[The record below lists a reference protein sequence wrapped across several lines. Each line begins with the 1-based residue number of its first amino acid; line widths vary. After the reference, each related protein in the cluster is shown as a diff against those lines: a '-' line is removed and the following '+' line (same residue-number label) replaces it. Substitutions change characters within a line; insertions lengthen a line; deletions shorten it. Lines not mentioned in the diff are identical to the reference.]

1 MNQGLSLSR
10 PLCARNAGVFT
21 IARVLIGSLIF
32 FALNTIYYVPREAML
47 IAAQSV
53 KANVLLFI
61 AMICALFFMSLFSLV
76 VAFPLNNVFTRV
88 NKDLSKAAAR
98 LRLIEVLIF
107 IISMVLL
114 FAEISFFNEVLLFGL
129 IFYALNLICLGYL
142 VFKSG
147 YLSRVLGIFLIIG
160 GSIGYLFES
169 LAHFFLPSFVWFS
182 PYGVLV
188 AIIAEITFAIILV
201 MKAMQKIAEPSD
213 PRETIINILEDLGE
227 ATTTEIIDESS
238 KVSSE
243 CKDRIPNTLIALEKD
258 KEVTKRFSKEK
269 RGYVW
274 TLVS

>member
-21 IARVLIGSLIF
+21 LVRVLIGSLIF
-32 FALNTIYYVPREAML
+32 FALNTIYYVPGEAML
-47 IAAQSV
+47 TAAQSV

-61 AMICALFFMSLFSLV
+61 AMICALFLMSLFSLV

-88 NKDLSKAAAR
+88 NKDLSKIAAR
-98 LRLIEVLIF
+98 LRLIEVLFF
-107 IISMVLL
+107 IVSMVLL

-147 YLSRVLGIFLIIG
+147 YLSRVLGIFLMIG

-188 AIIAEITFAIILV
+188 AIIAEISFAIILV

-258 KEVTKRFSKEK
+258 KEITKRFSKEK